1 MSGVFLLQHILSVQ
15 IFKVSVKSQHAQW
28 QSQVDKVIRNEPT
41 HQSLS
46 SGHQFD
52 LKTETSRK
60 LFVMISTWPYT
71 YKTGMSG
78 YHHCDGMKLL
88 NNETV

>member
-1 MSGVFLLQHILSVQ
+1 M
-15 IFKVSVKSQHAQW
+15 KSQHAQW
-28 QSQVDKVIRNEPT
+28 QSQVDKVIRNEPI
-41 HQSLS
+41 HQSRS

-52 LKTETSRK
+52 LNTETSRK
-60 LFVMISTWPYT
+60 LFVMLSTWAYT